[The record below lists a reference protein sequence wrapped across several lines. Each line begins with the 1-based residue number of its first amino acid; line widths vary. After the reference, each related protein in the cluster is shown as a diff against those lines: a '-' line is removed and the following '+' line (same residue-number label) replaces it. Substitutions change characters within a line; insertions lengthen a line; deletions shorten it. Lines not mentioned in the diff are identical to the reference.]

1 MECSPGAVVLVSMK
15 FTDGSGS
22 KPRPAVVVSSSQ
34 YHSARQDMVIVAL
47 TSQIDGRKYFGS
59 CEIQDW
65 QVAGLK
71 CPTLAKGVIA
81 TVKRTA
87 IRRELGSLA
96 ENDYDRVKDSLRSIL
111 AL

>member
-1 MECSPGAVVLVSMK
+1 MK

-34 YHSARQDMVIVAL
+34 YHSVRQDAVIVAL
-47 TSQIDGRKYFGS
+47 TSQTDGREYFGH
-59 CEIQDW
+59 CEIQAW
-65 QVAGLK
+65 EAAGLK
-71 CPTLAKGVIA
+71 CSTVAKGVIA
-81 TVKRTA
+81 TVQRTA
-87 IRRELGSLA
+87 IRRELGTLA

>member
-1 MECSPGAVVLVSMK
+1 MK

-34 YHSARQDMVIVAL
+34 YHSARQDAVIVAL
-47 TSQIDGRKYFGS
+47 TSQIDGRKYFGD
-59 CEIQDW
+59 CEIQAW
-65 QVAGLK
+65 QAAGLER
-71 CPTLAKGVIA
+71 PTLGKGVIS

-87 IRRELGSLA
+87 IRRELGGLA
-96 ENDYDRVKDSLRSIL
+96 EDDYVRVKDSLRSIL

>member
-1 MECSPGAVVLVSMK
+1 MECSPGAVVLVPMK

-22 KPRPAVVVSSSQ
+22 KPRPAVVVSSPQ
-34 YHSARQDMVIVAL
+34 YHTARQDAVIVAL
-47 TSQIDGRKYFGS
+47 TSQSDNREYFGD

-71 CPTLAKGVIA
+71 RPTLSKGVIS

-87 IRRELGSLA
+87 IRRELGRLGGD
-96 ENDYDRVKDSLRSIL
+96 DYDRVKDSLRSIL